1 MRHSIWQGLQIEQ
14 SSAVGLRR
22 DNPRVRALLICRP
35 LTGHYRPMLPLARAL
50 ATAGHN
56 VAFASG
62 DPIAGEA
69 AADGFTSF
77 QAGLGV
83 DARELLRRKFP
94 EVDSLPPAQIRPFIF
109 TELFVNIELGPRADD
124 LMEIAAAWKPD
135 VIVHEVA
142 DFAGPLV
149 ATRLGIPYADHAFG
163 PAVALDVIRAA
174 GEAAA
179 PHWRAHGLEPDA
191 LGGFYR
197 HLYLDICPA
206 SLQIAD
212 AVPGDVQQLRAF
224 ESVPSDEPKPAW
236 LDALGGLPT
245 VYVTLGT
252 MYNQNLDVFRTVL
265 EGLRGDELNVVVTVG
280 NQNDPAAFGPQP
292 ANVQIHRFVP
302 QDLVLPEC
310 TLAVIHGGAGSTMGA
325 LAFGLPLVLVPQGA
339 DQFFN
344 TERVVAAG
352 AGIGLLPGQFSADS
366 VRQAVRALLDDEAYR
381 TAAENIA
388 REIAAMPDAA
398 HAVVA
403 LERLVSSPG

>member
-1 MRHSIWQGLQIEQ
+1 M
-14 SSAVGLRR
+14 
-22 DNPRVRALLICRP
+22 RALLTCRP

-50 ATAGHN
+50 TAAGHN

-62 DPIAGEA
+62 DPIAREA

-77 QAGLGV
+77 RAGLGV

-94 EVDSLPPAQIRPFIF
+94 EVDSLPPAQIRPFVF
-109 TELFVNIELGPRADD
+109 RELFVNIELGPRAGD
-124 LMEIAAAWKPD
+124 LMEIAEAWKPD

-142 DFAGPLV
+142 EFAGPLV
-149 ATRLGIPYADHAFG
+149 ATAFGIPYADHSFG
-163 PAVALDVIRAA
+163 PAVALDVIRGA
-174 GEAAA
+174 GAAAA
-179 PHWRAHGLEPDA
+179 PDWRAHGLEPDA

-197 HLYLDICPA
+197 HLYIDICPA
-206 SLQIAD
+206 RLQIAD
-212 AVPGDVQQLRAF
+212 AVPGDVQELRAF
-224 ESVPSDEPKPAW
+224 ESAPSGEPEPDW
-236 LDALGGLPT
+236 LDALRDLPT

-265 EGLRGDELNVVVTVG
+265 EGLRGEELNVVVTVG
-280 NQNDPAAFGPQP
+280 NQNDPAAMGPQP

-302 QDLVLPEC
+302 QDLLLPEC

-325 LAFGLPLVLVPQGA
+325 LAFGLPLLLIPQGA

-352 AGIGLLPGQFSADS
+352 AGIGLLPGRFSADS
-366 VRQAVRALLDDEAYR
+366 VRQAVRALLDDEGYR
-381 TAAENIA
+381 GAAQGIA

-398 HAVVA
+398 DTVVA
-403 LERLVSSPG
+403 LERLVTRA

>member
-1 MRHSIWQGLQIEQ
+1 MRLRISPGR
-14 SSAVGLRR
+14 SSRR
-22 DNPRVRALLICRP
+22 
-35 LTGHYRPMLPLARAL
+35 
-50 ATAGHN
+50 
-56 VAFASG
+56 AF
-62 DPIAGEA
+62 
-69 AADGFTSF
+69 
-77 QAGLGV
+77 
-83 DARELLRRKFP
+83 
-94 EVDSLPPAQIRPFIF
+94 
-109 TELFVNIELGPRADD
+109 
-124 LMEIAAAWKPD
+124 
-135 VIVHEVA
+135 
-142 DFAGPLV
+142 
-149 ATRLGIPYADHAFG
+149 GIPYADHAFG

-197 HLYLDICPA
+197 HLYLDICPG

-224 ESVPSDEPKPAW
+224 ESVPSDDPKPAW

-265 EGLRGDELNVVVTVG
+265 EGLREDELNVVVTVG
-280 NQNDPAAFGPQP
+280 NQNDPVALGPQP

-310 TLAVIHGGAGSTMGA
+310 TLAVIHGGAGSTVGA

-352 AGIGLLPGQFSADS
+352 AGIGLLPEQFSADS
-366 VRQAVRALLDDEAYR
+366 VRQAVRKLLDDEAYR
-381 TAAENIA
+381 NAAEGIA
-388 REIAAMPDAA
+388 REIEAMPDAA

-403 LERLVSSPG
+403 LERLISPRVGSAGQCLTSSRPEASLPAIASPA